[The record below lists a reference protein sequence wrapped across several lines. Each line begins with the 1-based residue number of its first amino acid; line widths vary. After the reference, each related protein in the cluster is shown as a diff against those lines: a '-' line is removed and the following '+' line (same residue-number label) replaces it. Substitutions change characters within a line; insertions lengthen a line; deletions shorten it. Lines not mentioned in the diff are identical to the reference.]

1 MKTKYEMFIVNR
13 WAAWH
18 YMPFAQAAKYVG
30 GELIDAHGDWAKVA
44 GMGKRIRIARGML
57 NLSQR
62 ELAHKLKVTQPA
74 VVHWERGQQYP
85 TAPNIIDLARVLSL
99 SYTLLLEGP

>member
-1 MKTKYEMFIVNR
+1 MSFTERFNAR
-13 WAAWH
+13 NTT
-18 YMPFAQAAKYVG
+18 
-30 GELIDAHGDWAKVA
+30 GELDRKVARLHQHYFKSRRGVA